1 MSTSTD
7 TRMQSISS
15 ELDAFLASEFD
26 DPWLVERTLKSSPHE
41 VTEVVRPHGASEG
54 GERFVRK
61 RIECVKGLGTA
72 YEELVRAQTSGV
84 QLPGV
89 PRIVSC
95 ERSAGSLT
103 VVMEFIE
110 GDALDRFAVA
120 FGAGDALA
128 LLVVPAL
135 ADAVVCLH
143 ERLDAPLIHR
153 DLKPQNVI
161 VRRGSPVIIDFGIA
175 RSWREGAETDTAHFL
190 TRAYAP
196 PEQYGF
202 GQTDVRS
209 DVYALG
215 KLLFFCLTG
224 ATPPSACDVGACLRA
239 GLSED
244 CAHVVACACAFDPA
258 ARFQTAR
265 AFAAAARDALGLAP
279 LAPPPV
285 QPAAVLREHPS
296 ASPVTGIFIEPT
308 FPPVSIRPRGFGLI
322 CAAVRRV
329 VSRALASVPRWV
341 GRIWNAAVLIVWAF
355 YLMGCILAV
364 VTPNAHDASLPAWF
378 LILEYLGMAAFDF
391 TIIAYLVL
399 DRRRL
404 RRRFPALARLSIC
417 NEVKV
422 GIAVIGVS
430 MLVTVAAGAASGAI

>member
-1 MSTSTD
+1 M
-7 TRMQSISS
+7 
-15 ELDAFLASEFD
+15 E
-26 DPWLVERTLKSSPHE
+26 
-41 VTEVVRPHGASEG
+41 
-54 GERFVRK
+54 
-61 RIECVKGLGTA
+61 
-72 YEELVRAQTSGV
+72 
-84 QLPGV
+84 LPGV

-110 GDALDRFAVA
+110 GDALDRFALA

-128 LLVVPAL
+128 RLVVPTL
-135 ADAVVCLH
+135 ADAVACLH

-161 VRRGSPVIIDFGIA
+161 VRQGAPVIIDFGIA

-224 ATPPSACDVGACLRA
+224 ATPPSVCDVGVCLRA

-265 AFAAAARDALGLAP
+265 AFAAAARDALGPAP
-279 LAPPPV
+279 LLPPPV
-285 QPAAVLREHPS
+285 QSAAVLREHPS
-296 ASPVTGIFIEPT
+296 APPVTGIFIEPT
-308 FPPVSIRPRGFGLI
+308 LPPVSIRPRGFGLI

-378 LILEYLGMAAFDF
+378 LILEYLGMAALDF

-422 GIAVIGVS
+422 GIAVIVVS

>member
-1 MSTSTD
+1 MNTLTD
-7 TRMQSISS
+7 TRAQNLPS

-26 DPWLVERTLKSSPHE
+26 GPWLVERTLKSSPHE
-41 VTEVVRPHGASEG
+41 VTELVRLQGASEG

-95 ERSAGSLT
+95 ERSAGGLT

-135 ADAVVCLH
+135 ADAVACLH

-161 VRRGSPVIIDFGIA
+161 VRHGSPVIIDFGIA

-196 PEQYGF
+196 PEQFGF
-202 GQTDVRS
+202 GQTDERS
-209 DVYALG
+209 DVYAMG
-215 KLLFFCLTG
+215 KLLYFCLTG
-224 ATPPSACDVGACLRA
+224 TTPPSVCDLGACLGA

-265 AFAAAARDALGLAP
+265 AFAAAARGAP
-279 LAPPPV
+279 APQDRV
-285 QPAAVLREHPS
+285 SGSPS
-296 ASPVTGIFIEPT
+296 TGIFIEPAPSCASI
-308 FPPVSIRPRGFGLI
+308 PPRRPARL
-322 CAAVRRV
+322 CAAARGSVLRV
-329 VSRALASVPRWV
+329 LGAVPSWA
-341 GRIWNAAVLIVWAF
+341 GRIWNAAVLVVWAF
-355 YLMGCILAV
+355 CLMGCILAV
-364 VTPNAHDASLPAWF
+364 VSPNAHDAALPIWF
-378 LILEYLGMAAFDF
+378 LVLEYLGMAALDF
-391 TIIAYLVL
+391 TVIAYLVL

-404 RRRFPALARLSIC
+404 RRRFPALARRSVC
-417 NEVKV
+417 SEVKMGV
-422 GIAVIGVS
+422 AVIAAS
-430 MLVTVAAGAASGAI
+430 MFLAVAAGMASGSI

>member
-1 MSTSTD
+1 MNTLTD
-7 TRMQSISS
+7 TRAQSLSS

-26 DPWLVERTLKSSPHE
+26 GPWLVERTLKSSPHE
-41 VTEVVRPHGASEG
+41 VTELVRLQGASEG

-72 YEELVRAQTSGV
+72 YEELVRAQTIGV

-135 ADAVVCLH
+135 ADAVACLH

-161 VRRGSPVIIDFGIA
+161 VRHGAPVIIDFGIA

-196 PEQYGF
+196 PEQFGF
-202 GQTDVRS
+202 GQTDERS
-209 DVYALG
+209 DAYAMG
-215 KLLFFCLTG
+215 KLLYFCLTG
-224 ATPPSACDVGACLRA
+224 TTPPSVCDLGACLGA

-258 ARFQTAR
+258 ARFQTVR
-265 AFAAAARDALGLAP
+265 AFAAAARDALAP
-279 LAPPPV
+279 APVAPPPSH
-285 QPAAVLREHPS
+285 PAPAPQDRVSESPS
-296 ASPVTGIFIEPT
+296 TGIFIEPA
-308 FPPVSIRPRGFGLI
+308 PPPASIPPRHPARLY
-322 CAAVRRV
+322 AAARGSVL
-329 VSRALASVPRWV
+329 RALGAVPSWA
-341 GRIWNAAVLIVWAF
+341 GRIWNAAVLVVWAF
-355 YLMGCILAV
+355 YLMGCIFAV
-364 VTPNAHDASLPAWF
+364 VSPNVHDAALPIWF
-378 LILEYLGMAAFDF
+378 LVLEYLGMAALDF
-391 TIIAYLVL
+391 TVIAYLML

-404 RRRFPALARLSIC
+404 RRRFPALARRSVC
-417 NEVKV
+417 SEVKMGV
-422 GIAVIGVS
+422 AVIAAS
-430 MLVTVAAGAASGAI
+430 MFLAVAAGMASGSI